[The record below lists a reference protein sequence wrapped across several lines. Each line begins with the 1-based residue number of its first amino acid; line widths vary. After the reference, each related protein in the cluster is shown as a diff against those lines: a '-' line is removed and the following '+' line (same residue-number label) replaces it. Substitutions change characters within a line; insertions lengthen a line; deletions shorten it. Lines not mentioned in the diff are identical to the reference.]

1 MSRVGML
8 PIPIPEAVE
17 VDCSDSGRVTVKG
30 PRGQLELQLQPGISA
45 KTEDGH
51 VVVSRRSNS
60 ARQRSL
66 HGLFRSLIANNVVGV
81 SEGYSRTLDIV
92 GTGYRAQ
99 AHAEGIEM
107 QIGMSHPVV
116 FKAPD
121 GIELQ
126 LDGANRV
133 TVLGIDKELVGRTAA
148 NLRSLRTPDAYK
160 GKGIR
165 YAGEVVRLKP
175 GKAAIGAGR

>member
-1 MSRVGML
+1 ML
-8 PIPIPEAVE
+8 PIPIPDGVE
-17 VDCSDSGRVTVKG
+17 VECSTSGRIAVKG
-30 PRGQLELQLQPGISA
+30 PLGQLELQLQSGISA
-45 KTEDGH
+45 VFEDGH
-51 VVVSRRSNS
+51 VKVARRGNS

-66 HGLFRSLIANNVVGV
+66 HGLSRSLIANNVVGV
-81 SEGYSRTLDIV
+81 SQGYSRTLDIV

-99 AHAEGIEM
+99 AHADGIEM
-107 QIGMSHPVV
+107 QIGMSHPVI
-116 FKAPD
+116 FKTPE

-126 LDGANRV
+126 LEGANRV
-133 TVLGIDKELVGRTAA
+133 TVRGIDKELVGRTAA
-148 NLRSLRTPDAYK
+148 SLRALRKPDAYK

>member
-8 PIPIPEAVE
+8 PIPIPDGVE
-17 VDCSDSGRVTVKG
+17 VDCADSGRVAVKG
-30 PRGQLELQLQPGISA
+30 PLGELELQLQSGIKA
-45 KTEDGH
+45 VFEDGH
-51 VVVSRRSNS
+51 VTVTRRNNS
-60 ARQRSL
+60 SRQRSL
-66 HGLFRSLIANNVVGV
+66 HGLSRSLIANNVVGV
-81 SEGYSRTLDIV
+81 TQGYSRTLDIV

-99 AHAEGIEM
+99 EHAEGIEL
-107 QIGMSHPVV
+107 QIGMSHPVI
-116 FKAPD
+116 FKSTE

-126 LDGANRV
+126 LEGANRV
-133 TVLGIDKELVGRTAA
+133 TVRGIDKELVGRTAA